1 MKQEHLNR
9 CMLLSIHKDKTDLIS
24 LVKIANEFSE
34 ANNERLR
41 MFIRFSNGDYVIHN
55 SLYTYTVVHDR
66 IRFYIRIY
74 DPQNI

>member
-1 MKQEHLNR
+1 
-9 CMLLSIHKDKTDLIS
+9 MLLSIHKDKNDLIS

-41 MFIRFSNGDYVIHN
+41 IFIRFSNGDYAIHN

-66 IRFYIRIY
+66 IRFYTRIY